1 MRTREDNNELCECL
15 LAIDWPDW
23 GGCPTILFSSG
34 SISVETMASIMG
46 LCVDGWEYKCKMLY
60 FPYFR
65 LVSATFT
72 KCWIRSNGHA
82 YDIIILKYYTRY
94 CSLVL
99 CSDPCQNIYSIFL
112 FRHNKRRMI
121 NTLYRS
127 PLTSPFKM
135 FVSVTC
141 YQGLVKS
148 VNSADKKN
156 TTFYEVRS
164 LLNKYIYSTKLMTCD
179 G

>member
-1 MRTREDNNELCECL
+1 MLVAKKSNTHHPRRTLDWPTLAPFRMWINTTGLSLAMRTREDNNELCECL

-34 SISVETMASIMG
+34 SISVETMGFIMG
-46 LCVDGWEYKCKMLY
+46 LCVDGWEYKWKMLY

-99 CSDPCQNIYSIFL
+99 CSDKPMSKYLFNLSIQTQQTEDDQHL
-112 FRHNKRRMI
+112 I
-121 NTLYRS
+121 
-127 PLTSPFKM
+127 
-135 FVSVTC
+135 
-141 YQGLVKS
+141 
-148 VNSADKKN
+148 
-156 TTFYEVRS
+156 S
-164 LLNKYIYSTKLMTCD
+164 LASYLSF
-179 G
+179 